1 MIYIAIILGGLIAG
15 LLLVEIVR
23 ITIDLIKHRKK

>member
-23 ITIDLIKHRKK
+23 IIIDLIKHRKK